1 MNRREIA
8 AILLAMLAA
17 LPSAF
22 AKDPAPSTI
31 TRASG
36 VELTQAVPKP
46 PTPQKREAAP
56 APDAD
61 ADADARH
68 CLEFAAN
75 LEVIMCAEKYRS
87 HKRNP

>member
-1 MNRREIA
+1 MKTREIA
-8 AILLAMLAA
+8 AVLLVMLAV

-22 AKDPAPSTI
+22 AKDLAPPTS

-46 PTPQKREAAP
+46 AAPQKRAAAP
-56 APDAD
+56 APD

>member
-1 MNRREIA
+1 MNHREIA
-8 AILLAMLAA
+8 AILLTILAA

-61 ADADARH
+61 ADARH